1 MLGLSLTE
9 AASGNQLSEGD
20 TVVLRSK
27 YGSEGKTW
35 WRNVLGDGREAS
47 LWLDGAEHVGHA
59 VAIRD
64 GAIRDGAERVTVTV
78 TFPSQQPHP

>member
-59 VAIRD
+59 